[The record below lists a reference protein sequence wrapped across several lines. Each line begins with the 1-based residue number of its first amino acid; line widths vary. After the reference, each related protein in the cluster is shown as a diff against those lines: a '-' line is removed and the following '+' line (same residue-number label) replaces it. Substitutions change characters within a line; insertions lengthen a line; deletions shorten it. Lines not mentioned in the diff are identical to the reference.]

1 MINKNKDFKYDTKYE
16 ITKQINELK
25 TDFLIEIGLE
35 SKEKA
40 LTLVKIIYFVRKV
53 LNKKFQGNSE
63 ILNDIKTIE
72 NKNEFDIDN

>member
-1 MINKNKDFKYDTKYE
+1 LINKNKDFKYDTKYE